1 MLNIYGTY
9 FSIICLFI
17 AIRLPFTVMTFS
29 SFVKGVPRDIDE
41 ASIID
46 GCSFLQLVFRVL
58 LPVMKPILVTN
69 IVVSA
74 IDIWNNFMI
83 PLFFFG
89 SSKKWTVSLTIYNFF
104 GQYSRDWQYVFGA
117 LTLTI
122 LPMLILFL
130 CLQKYIVEGMVAG
143 AVKG

>member
-1 MLNIYGTY
+1 
-9 FSIICLFI
+9 
-17 AIRLPFTVMTFS
+17 MTFY
-29 SFVKGVPRDIDE
+29 SFTKSVPREIDE
-41 ASIID
+41 AATID
-46 GCSFLQLVFRVL
+46 GCGFLRLSFQIL

-89 SSKKWTVSLTIYNFF
+89 SSKNWTVPLTIYNFF
-104 GQYSRDWQYVFGA
+104 GQYQRDWQYVFGA
-117 LTLTI
+117 LVLTI

-130 CLQKYIVEGMVAG
+130 CLQKYIVEGMVSG
-143 AVKG
+143 SVKG